1 MELSEIINLVLGGG
15 LVATVIAVITMKST
29 VRKAKAEAEKALADA
44 ETVRIDNTEKATRI
58 LIENI
63 VTPLKEELYETR
75 KDLNATKREMA
86 RLRKAID
93 DANSCRYSDDCPVLK
108 RMRLE
113 QKKREPS
120 GGSEPR
126 GESSRRGQ
134 HGERQRNMANARESA
149 DVISESDT
157 GDGQSSTAASRSE
170 LHGSERS
177 GKCEGETED
186 CDGERTG
193 TTGH

>member
-93 DANSCRYSDDCPVLK
+93 DANSCRYSDNCPVLK
-108 RMRLE
+108 RMRVE

-120 GGSEPR
+120 DGSEPR

-134 HGERQRNMANARESA
+134 HGERCRNMANARESP
-149 DVISESDT
+149 DVVSEPDAAC
-157 GDGQSSTAASRSE
+157 GQSPAAASRIGI
-170 LHGSERS
+170 HGEERT
-177 GKCEGETED
+177 GEREGETEG
-186 CDGERTG
+186 CDGERA
-193 TTGH
+193 